1 MSKEVWERGTR
12 EGVGIEGKV
21 RGSGRGRGLGGGGG
35 EDETRTM
42 GCGGVLGSQGR
53 SDEGARGATRATE
66 ERGEKKT

>member
-1 MSKEVWERGTR
+1 MSEEVWESGTR

-21 RGSGRGRGLGGGGG
+21 WGVWAKGGLGGGRG
-35 EDETRTM
+35 EDETRTI

-53 SDEGARGATRATE
+53 SDEGARGATRVAE